1 MIRVKNLTKV
11 YKSKR
16 KEKHVAID
24 DLSFTLE
31 DKGFVFIV
39 GKSGSGKTTLL
50 SILGGLEESSSGN
63 VIVNGK
69 SLKNCKN
76 KDFADYRNSTIGYV
90 FQDFHLIDEL
100 TIAENV
106 AVSLELQGV
115 TASGN
120 QVSTALL
127 GVGLEGYENRFP
139 KELSG
144 GEKQRVAIA
153 RALVKNP
160 TVVLAD
166 EPTGNLDTKTTKQ
179 ILTLLKELSKDR
191 LVVIVSHN
199 LNDAAEYADRIIEL
213 SDGKIIGD
221 YVKNPDYCNDVKV
234 VNGKLFI
241 PVRKKI
247 TKDEESLINNLLKNG
262 NITEFTQT
270 DDAFIKNVEKTYESK
285 IAATEGKKSVKR
297 ISLKDDLKL
306 AFKFLKKDFLRLCA
320 YSVIVAALIVI
331 LGLCELIVTFN
342 ASKIVKAEMQNAEQS
357 CLSLMKSQ
365 PTNESITLNTNC
377 IIDISDEEIQTFYKN
392 GYEGNVYKLVNF
404 PFDYG
409 PQNGFAHEHVPTKF
423 SPTDAYYCGTRGTL
437 ITTEEYI
444 IKTFGALEYVA
455 LADKIE
461 DGGVYIT
468 DYSADAMILY
478 TPSLFPN
485 YAATLGNNRSTGN
498 NVYGYVNGIIKTGYK
513 EKYKD
518 VIDTIQNAELTKEE
532 LLETTSSQEYRK
544 YYDDVMQ
551 NLSISYTT
559 NPNFVDDMIALN
571 AKTWCPTGN
580 SVLEL
585 DGVDY
590 KMKRMSYLFFENAS
604 TRSSYDLKEDEIV
617 MDYKKY
623 NTIFDTDYS
632 ESTLKDFTPQ
642 EVVFKYSYYY
652 DEKSS
657 VVNYSFKLKIVAL
670 DKKNVIYLHDSLF
683 KKALKH
689 NTFTCALYFDDISNV
704 TEILNTADEN
714 GFSANSVTALS
725 LATMTKAVTV
735 FSDFFAL
742 IFIGLCACC
751 FFIIANYGVKL
762 VRERK
767 YEIGILKALG
777 ARDGDLVLLLG
788 VQIILLLL
796 LVVVLYILGSLVFID
811 FANGVL
817 IRSLL
822 EVAPNSFLLDIKV
835 LYVNP
840 QHFLINGALTAVIV
854 LTSFIVPLVKL
865 RKLKPVNIIKAKE

>member
-1 MIRVKNLTKV
+1 MIQVKNLTKV

-16 KEKHVAID
+16 KEKHVAIN

-31 DKGFVFIV
+31 DSGFVFIV

-50 SILGGLEESSSGN
+50 SILGGLEETTFGS
-63 VIVNGK
+63 VIVNGRP
-69 SLKNCKN
+69 LKNRKN
-76 KDFADYRNSTIGYV
+76 KDFANYRNSTIGYV

-115 TASGN
+115 ATSGN
-120 QVSTALL
+120 AVSNALL
-127 GVGLEGYENRFP
+127 GVGLKGYENRFP

-160 TVVLAD
+160 PIILAD

-179 ILTLLKELSKDR
+179 ILSLLKNLSKDR
-191 LVVIVSHN
+191 LVMIVSHN

-221 YVKNPDYCNDVKV
+221 YVRNPKHFDDVKIED
-234 VNGKLFI
+234 GKLFI
-241 PVRKKI
+241 PYRKKI
-247 TKDEESLINNLLKNG
+247 TKDEEDLINDFLKTG
-262 NITEFTQT
+262 SIREFTQT
-270 DDAFIKNVEKTYESK
+270 DDAFIPNAENAVEPNEPYKSE
-285 IAATEGKKSVKR
+285 KKDVKH
-297 ISLKDDLKL
+297 ISFKDNLKL
-306 AFKFLKKDFLRLCA
+306 AFKFLKKDVVRLCA
-320 YSVIVAALIVI
+320 YSVIVASLIVI

-342 ASKIVKAEMQNAEQS
+342 AAKIVKAEMQNAEQT
-357 CLSLMKSQ
+357 CVSLLKSQ
-365 PTNESITLNTNC
+365 PLDERITLNSNC
-377 IIDISDEEIQTFYKN
+377 IIDITDDEIELFYEN
-392 GYEGNVYKLVNF
+392 GYKGNVYKLVNF

-409 PQNGFAHEHVPTKF
+409 PQQGFAHGHTPTKF
-423 SPTDAYYCGTRGTL
+423 NPTDAYYNGTRGTL
-437 ITTEEYI
+437 ITTEEYLV
-444 IKTFGALEYVA
+444 KTFGKLEYVA

-461 DGGVYIT
+461 EGGVYIT

-478 TPSLFPN
+478 APNLFPD
-485 YAATLGNNRSTGN
+485 YKATLGNNRSSGN
-498 NVYGYVNGIIKTGYK
+498 NIYGYVNGIIKTGYK
-513 EKYKD
+513 EKYQA
-518 VIDTIQNAELTKEE
+518 IIESLQNVELTKDD
-532 LLETTSSQEYRK
+532 LLKMTSSEEYRN

-559 NPNFVDDMIALN
+559 NQNFVDDMINLN
-571 AKTWCPTGN
+571 AKTWCPIGN

-585 DGVDY
+585 DGKDY
-590 KMKRMSYLFFENAS
+590 EMPNAFFENAL
-604 TRSSYDLKEDEIV
+604 TRTSYDLAGDEII

-623 NTIFDTDYS
+623 NAIFDTNYS
-632 ESTLKDFTPQ
+632 ESTLKDFSPQ

-652 DEKSS
+652 DDKST
-657 VVNYSFKLKIVAL
+657 VVNYSFKVTIVAL
-670 DKKNVIYLHDSLF
+670 DKKNVIFLPDALF
-683 KKALKH
+683 KKALKY
-689 NTFTCALYFDDISNV
+689 NTFTSALYFDDISDV
-704 TEILNTADEN
+704 TEILNIADAK

-735 FSDFFAL
+735 FSDFFGL

-777 ARDGDLVLLLG
+777 SRDGDLVLILG
-788 VQIILLLL
+788 LQIILLLL
-796 LVVVLYILGSLVFID
+796 LVVVLYVCGSLVFID
-811 FANGVL
+811 LANDVL
-817 IRSLL
+817 IRSLIEL
-822 EVAPNSFLLDIKV
+822 APNSFLLDIKV

-840 QHFLINGALTAVIV
+840 KHFLVNGVLTAVIV
-854 LTSFIVPLVKL
+854 LTSFIIPLVKL